1 MVLYFIVL
9 AVFGIIMGIAPEIV
23 ADNVEICAE
32 NDLAQKEKAKRRIKL
47 WLYFFGLAIYLSLAL
62 LVGRVCYDYDKQ
74 IKELKTGIEVLE
86 KHISQADTTTINIQ
100 NP

>member
-32 NDLAQKEKAKRRIKL
+32 NDLAKRKKQREGLNFGCISSAWPSTCR
-47 WLYFFGLAIYLSLAL
+47 WLC
-62 LVGRVCYDYDKQ
+62 LVSR
-74 IKELKTGIEVLE
+74 
-86 KHISQADTTTINIQ
+86 
-100 NP
+100 